1 MRLIPFALAA
11 VLVIPWTPV
20 AFAQN
25 AAPDQPP
32 SKNSSDSI
40 SKKDADPELAL
51 QKALSDAGNDRAAVV
66 RNLKA
71 YLQKYPDS
79 PRKAAVYR
87 AIVESCEQLQDN
99 ACSLEYAERF
109 VALHPDDSE
118 MMMLAVGILQE
129 QGDDTSLE
137 RASGYVSRVLDRVEK
152 SSVAEKPARVSTEA
166 WQQHHDEL
174 VAALYSL
181 RGQIEKSQKNYEA
194 AEKDLQKS
202 YAVKPN
208 AMAAEQLGE
217 IAELRHDQIKAI
229 NEYLIAFVLPDDG
242 TSGKVDRR
250 DVRKKLGN
258 LWRQAHGSEQGLGEA
273 VLTMYDRVGTPAP
286 KPGAETRNQNAKD
299 TFDFVLRKL
308 DGSAVPLAA
317 EKGKTLVLSF
327 WATWCGPC
335 RELEPEFAQ
344 VAKNYAGN
352 PQIDFYAVNTDE
364 DEAAVVP
371 FLAHEKWSVP
381 SVYAD
386 GLDVFMK
393 VESLPT
399 VVIIDRAGKISYRA
413 DGFMP
418 DGFPETLTAAIQ
430 AAMGPAKP

>member
-1 MRLIPFALAA
+1 MRLIPLALAA

-129 QGDDTSLE
+129 QGDDASLE

-208 AMAAEQLGE
+208 AMAAPDVSVSLVLNQPPNPWSRKTKPWKTVA
-217 IAELRHDQIKAI
+217 IAVLFVVMAAVAG
-229 NEYLIAFVLPDDG
+229 YLIL
-242 TSGKVDRR
+242 
-250 DVRKKLGN
+250 
-258 LWRQAHGSEQGLGEA
+258 
-273 VLTMYDRVGTPAP
+273 
-286 KPGAETRNQNAKD
+286 KPT
-299 TFDFVLRKL
+299 
-308 DGSAVPLAA
+308 
-317 EKGKTLVLSF
+317 
-327 WATWCGPC
+327 
-335 RELEPEFAQ
+335 
-344 VAKNYAGN
+344 
-352 PQIDFYAVNTDE
+352 
-364 DEAAVVP
+364 
-371 FLAHEKWSVP
+371 
-381 SVYAD
+381 
-386 GLDVFMK
+386 
-393 VESLPT
+393 
-399 VVIIDRAGKISYRA
+399 
-413 DGFMP
+413 
-418 DGFPETLTAAIQ
+418 
-430 AAMGPAKP
+430 